1 MPTNMMYA
9 DSMFPRLREN
19 EDPAESIRR
28 TNNYLYMLLEQLRY
42 SFHNLELANFNAAA
56 LDRWEGIITDPIYV
70 SLKGLDSK
78 TAELTITAEKIAA
91 RLTDEVKGL
100 ESRITQT
107 AGEIRTE
114 VKNTKE
120 GLESSISQTAG
131 QIRSEVKNIKE
142 GLESSI
148 SQTAGQIR
156 SEVKSTK
163 DGLESSI
170 TQTAGEIRTE
180 LSNTKTGLETTISTT
195 ASGLSASISS
205 VDGRVTTLNA
215 AVSGISTKV
224 SDAENNISTLN
235 QTANKINWLVKS
247 GTSVSDFQMT
257 DRAISLMAGSIDL
270 SGYVT
275 FTSLT
280 EAGKSTINGAN
291 ITTGTLS
298 ADKITSGTLDASKV
312 TVSNLSAS
320 KIISGTLDASKV
332 TVKNLNADNITSG
345 IISANRLDLS
355 DYVTVG
361 DLKDEDSGTIIHG
374 GLLKTGTVT
383 ASRLEG
389 ELIYLYDEDGYVS
402 GLFKLAGADSYSGQK
417 MDIQSGAVA
426 ILALYGSAYIGGSEG
441 AFLDIDDFVSVGG
454 DLAPSRSN
462 ENSCGTSSRKWTDI
476 YAANDTI
483 QTSDREQKKDIRYGL
498 TEYDRFFDALAPCTF
513 RFIDGHE
520 RIHMGMIAQDIEE
533 QMAAHGIDSM
543 ELAAFIKSPSE
554 DGSGYDY
561 GLRYGEFISLL
572 IDQVQKLKKRVRKL
586 EEAPEPLSRG
596 DNTRADT
603 GKPSQV

>member
-9 DSMFPRLREN
+9 DSMFPRLREG
-19 EDPAESIRR
+19 EDPAESIKR

-70 SLKGLDSK
+70 SLKGLDGK
-78 TAELTITAEKIAA
+78 TAELTITAEKIAT

-215 AVSGISTKV
+215 AVGGISSRI
-224 SDAENNISTLN
+224 SDAEGNISTLN

-298 ADKITSGTLDASKV
+298 ADKITSGTLDTSKV

-332 TVKNLNADNITSG
+332 TVSNLNASKITSG
-345 IISANRLDLS
+345 TLDAS
-355 DYVTVG
+355 KVTVSNLDASKITTG
-361 DLKDEDSGTIIHG
+361 ELDGKFLKA
-374 GLLKTGTVT
+374 GTVT
-383 ASRLEG
+383 ASTIKGNVVQLLTG
-389 ELIYLYDEDGYVS
+389 DGYLAADMTLTASSSSLS
-402 GLFKLAGADSYSGQK
+402 GSSALN
-417 MDIQSGAVA
+417 IRSGAVA
-426 ILALYGSAYIGGSEG
+426 LYSTLGDVFIQSYQQATTGISTALQFTVDRVAGIGFIQTTGHLIPGRDQRDDLGSATRLYR
-441 AFLDIDDFVSVGG
+441 SVYAAS
-454 DLAPSRSN
+454 DL
-462 ENSCGTSSRKWTDI
+462 GTLSDRTKKTDI
-476 YAANDTI
+476 NYDL
-483 QTSDREQKKDIRYGL
+483 SRYEGL
-498 TEYDRFFDALAPCTF
+498 FDSFSPCTY
-513 RFIDGHE
+513 R
-520 RIHMGMIAQDIEE
+520 RIAGDRVHIGMIAQDIEE
-533 QMAAHGIDSM
+533 QMAVHGIDSM
-543 ELAAFIKSPSE
+543 ELAAFIKSPNE
-554 DGSGYDY
+554 DGGYSY
-561 GLRYGEFISLL
+561 CLRYGEFISLL
-572 IDQVQKLKKRVRKL
+572 IDQVQKLKKRIKKL
-586 EEAPEPLSRG
+586 EEA
-596 DNTRADT
+596 A
-603 GKPSQV
+603 